1 LIEKIVN
8 LLPLLDNF
16 LFYITIVFTIIFCD
30 EDDNIEKLKNT
41 LKDNKEIFDTLISTF
56 NKTKNIKKV
65 NFSSIKILFIII

>member
-1 LIEKIVN
+1 MIEKIVN

>member
-1 LIEKIVN
+1 M
-8 LLPLLDNF
+8 
-16 LFYITIVFTIIFCD
+16 FYITIVFTIIFCD